1 MAFPDTPLDATVELQ
16 AGGVWTDVT
25 ADAYTRDPISIT
37 RGQPDGASLAD
48 PSRCTV
54 TLNNKN
60 GRYTPRNPNSDLFD
74 KIGRNT
80 GLRVSVPGGESYLNV
95 PGAAFAGA
103 ETPDHASLDV
113 TGDLDIRV
121 EAEVDNWASGQ
132 YFLFGKWGATGQRSY
147 RLQVEQG
154 WLYLLW
160 SPDGTT
166 LVNNVAKLLPTL
178 PRRAALR
185 ATLDV
190 NNGSGQYV
198 AEFFT
203 APSLAGPW
211 TSLGTSTG
219 ASTTSIFSSTATVL
233 LGGTGVGFIGRVYRG
248 EIRSGIA
255 GTVVAAP
262 DLRTLPPGTTTWTD
276 SVGRPWST
284 IGSAQVS
291 DRVSRFVG
299 EVSSWPPRWAPS
311 GQDVW
316 TPIEG
321 AGILRRLGQGKKALG
336 STLARRLPSR
346 APLAYW
352 PCEEPQGAT
361 QAYSPI
367 PGVGPL
373 TVTRWDFGQDNELG
387 GSAPLPAIEPGGTMR
402 GRVPASTTGTWDM
415 CMPYRVDGTAPVAEQ
430 EMLSW
435 TTTGTIRRWRITM
448 GTTGTHIL
456 GYDATGAL
464 VLDSAIATG
473 AELFNGWW
481 RLEFRAEQSGGNIAY
496 RLGWSKVDGSATSI
510 TGSIAGT
517 TGAVSQIDT
526 TFGNGLPDIRVGH
539 IAVFP
544 SVAVTAAYAD
554 ADRGFIGETA
564 ADRLRRLATEES
576 GTVRVLFP
584 DGYPTGTTPMGV
596 QRPDTLLA
604 LLQECADSDLG
615 ILGEDRS
622 ASALVY
628 RARSARYNRPV
639 AMTLDYSAG
648 DVAPPLEPIDDDEA
662 TRNDRTVNRVG
673 GSSGRAVLESG
684 AMSIQAPPLGVGLYD
699 DSTDLSL
706 ATDAQPQ
713 PIAEW
718 LLHLG
723 TWDESR
729 VPTVQLLLHKRPNLI
744 PAFLR
749 LELGDR
755 IQIVNTPSWLPPGPI
770 DLIVQGISETPGI
783 RTWTA
788 TLTCVPAG
796 PWTVGVLDDP
806 ILGRADT
813 DGTTLG
819 AAVSSNAT
827 QLLLVSDPGPTWITT
842 ATHAAEF
849 PLDVMVG
856 GERMRITGIDQG
868 AADAFGRTVASGWGT
883 ADTGGAWVSA
893 GGSASDY
900 SVGSGV
906 GTHTLASV
914 NVARR
919 STLTAPAADFDLYAT
934 IAPSAVATGA
944 SIFGGLTGRVAGPDD
959 LYYARVE
966 FTTTGSVILAIRERA
981 AATETTIATLTTPYT
996 YTAGQSFRLR
1006 FQAKGSTLQARV
1018 WPLISGEPTSWQVS
1032 GTDTTLTAA
1041 GSFGCRSILATG
1053 NTNVAPAVRYDN
1065 VLVANPQVATVT
1077 RSINGIVKAHS
1088 AGASLRLA
1096 QPMTVA
1102 L

>member
-1 MAFPDTPLDATVELQ
+1 MAFPDTPLGARVELQ

-25 ADAYTRDPISIT
+25 PDAFTRDPISIT

-48 PSRCTV
+48 PSRCSI
-54 TLNNKN
+54 TLNNKD
-60 GRYTPRNPNSDLFD
+60 GRYTPRNPLSPYYGQ
-74 KIGRNT
+74 IGRNT
-80 GLRVSVPGGESYLNV
+80 PVRVSVPGGESYLDL
-95 PGAAFAGA
+95 PGVTLSGA
-103 ETPDHASLDV
+103 QTPDHASLDI
-113 TGDLDIRV
+113 TGDLDIRA
-121 EAEVDNWASGQ
+121 EAEVDNWRSGV
-132 YFLFGKWGATGQRSY
+132 YHLIGKWGPTGQQSY
-147 RLQVEQG
+147 RLQVENG
-154 WLYLLW
+154 WIYLIW
-160 SPDGTT
+160 STDGS
-166 LVNNVAKLLPTL
+166 NLLFKATPAPNLT
-178 PRRAALR
+178 RRAAVR

-190 NNGSGQYV
+190 NNGSSGYTV
-198 AEFFT
+198 EFFT
-203 APSLAGPW
+203 AQTLDGPW
-211 TSLGTSTG
+211 TSVG
-219 ASTTSIFSSTATVL
+219 AVTDGPVTSIFNSTTVAK
-233 LGGTGVGFIGRVYRG
+233 LGGYTTGFLGRAYRG
-248 EIRSGIA
+248 EIRSGIN
-255 GTVVAAP
+255 GTIVAAP
-262 DLRTLPPGTTTWTD
+262 DLRALTPGLTAWTD
-276 SVGRPWST
+276 SAGRSWSI

-291 DRVSRFVG
+291 DRSYRFVG

-321 AGILRRLGQGKKALG
+321 AGILRRLNQGKKGLG

-373 TVTRWDFGQDNELG
+373 TVTGWTFGQDDRLG
-387 GSAPLPAIEPGGTMR
+387 GSAPLPAIVPGGTMR
-402 GRVPASTTGTWDM
+402 GRVPTSSTGTWDM

-448 GTTGTHIL
+448 GATGCHIL
-456 GYDATGAL
+456 GYDASGAL
-464 VLDSAIATG
+464 ALDSAIVAVTG
-473 AELFNGWW
+473 YFDGWW

-496 RLGWSKVDGSATSI
+496 RLGWSKVNGPGTSV
-510 TGSIAGT
+510 TGTIAGT
-517 TGAVSQIDT
+517 TGAVTSIDT
-526 TFGNGLPDIRVGH
+526 TFGPGLPDIRIGH
-539 IAVFP
+539 LTVFQT
-544 SVAVTAAYAD
+544 VAVTAAYAD

-576 GTVRVLFP
+576 GTVRVNFP
-584 DGYPTGTTPMGV
+584 DGYPSGSAPMGV
-596 QRPDTLLA
+596 QQPDTLLA
-604 LLQECADSDLG
+604 LLRECADSDLG
-615 ILGEDRS
+615 ILGEDRGS
-622 ASALVY
+622 SALVY

-639 AMTLDYSAG
+639 AMVLDYSAG
-648 DVAPPLEPIDDDEA
+648 DVAPPMEPVDDDDA

-744 PAFLR
+744 GAFLK

-806 ILGRADT
+806 ILGRSDT

-819 AAVSSNAT
+819 AAVSSSAT
-827 QLLLVSDPGPTWITT
+827 QLLLVSDPGPAWITT
-842 ATHAAEF
+842 ASHPTEF

-868 AADAFGRTVASGWGT
+868 ASDAFGRTVASGWGT
-883 ADTGGAWVSA
+883 ADTGGAWVTA

-944 SIFGGLTGRVAGPDD
+944 SIFGGLTARGAGPDD

-966 FTTTGSVILAIRERA
+966 FTTTGTVILAIRERA
-981 AATETTIATLTTPYT
+981 AAVETTIATFTTPYT

-1041 GSFGCRSILATG
+1041 GAVGCRSILATG
-1053 NTNVAPAVRYDN
+1053 NTNVSPAVRYDN
-1065 VLVANPQVATVT
+1065 VLMANPQLATVT
-1077 RSINGIVKAHS
+1077 RAINGISKSHS
-1088 AGASLRLA
+1088 SGAALRLA